1 MAWKSKFEKEAD
13 VRRVQ
18 ALMHAGGLS
27 QNQACSAAGV
37 SVANYTRWASA
48 MADGG
53 LEALSAAKPTGR
65 PRSFELT
72 DDETNALRGLTA
84 TFDSV
89 RYAIE
94 AFPRHDCCQPTT
106 RAKINEILDR
116 AARAGRE
123 PHFPRALCR
132 AAFVT
137 EDERMRLRGQKHAQ
151 AKEFSPRKGMW
162 FEDAEGNKMPI
173 LAHTVWTMDDYSAN
187 QPYIVTAED
196 GQSRLCRQY
205 LMAQDVFSSAWI
217 GSEAIGRERD
227 AYRGE
232 DILRFILRT
241 IDGQGT
247 MPRFL
252 LLERGRWDSRA
263 VHGLPLNDDPS
274 GPRWGGLDD
283 LFCIKH
289 GFTPRH
295 KAALESNLSLLQ
307 RALSHSGTEIGRT
320 RSEFEDATKAL
331 LAVQAGRLDPLKA
344 GFLPLGASSELH
356 WQAAQQLNARPKSRV
371 NFDQAVVPNDLLQQ
385 AEERRPLPPDER
397 WRFFPVK
404 RAGTVRGGFVEV
416 ALEHWPRSFRFQVN
430 GVLDGLYLD
439 NGHAIFIAFDPAQPH
454 LSAMIAN
461 AETGTRNRAGWPLG
475 YNLVLAP
482 QETEAP
488 QFTLRPG
495 GYADGNKRKANATA
509 RTSFAA
515 IKPHVR
521 GMRVDAAFDGSGR
534 TTTIQSGAA
543 PAPRVAPAG
552 LSPEGGQA
560 PAAPRPVREIAPAGR
575 RPVRDLNTMSRA
587 ELMAALAQAQH
598 AEEALH

>member
-1 MAWKSKFEKEAD
+1 MAWKTQFEKEAA

-18 ALMHAGGLS
+18 ALVHTGLS
-27 QNQACSAAGV
+27 QNQACTAAGV
-37 SVANYTRWASA
+37 SVANYVRWAAA
-48 MADGG
+48 MKEGG
-53 LEALSAAKPTGR
+53 LDGLRAAKPTGR
-65 PRSFELT
+65 PRSFDLSEE
-72 DDETNALRGLTA
+72 ETNALRGLTV

-94 AFPRHDCCQPTT
+94 QFPRHEACSALT
-106 RAKINEILDR
+106 RAKIIEILDR
-116 AARAGRE
+116 SARAGRE

-137 EDERMRLRGQKHAQ
+137 ADEKARLRGPKHAQ

-162 FEDAEGNKMPI
+162 YEDAEGNTMPI
-173 LAHTVWTMDDYSAN
+173 CAHTVWTMDDYSAN

-196 GQSRLCRQY
+196 GQARLCRQY

-241 IDGQGT
+241 IDGQDT

-252 LLERGRWDSRA
+252 LLERGRWDSQA
-263 VHGLPLNDDPS
+263 VHGLPLSDDAN
-274 GPRWGGLDD
+274 GPRWGALDD

-295 KAALESNLSLLQ
+295 KAALESNLSMLQ
-307 RALSHSGTEIGRT
+307 RALAHSGTEIGRT
-320 RSEFEDATKAL
+320 RSEFEDATKAM

-344 GFLPLGASSELH
+344 GFLPLGVSAELH
-356 WQAAQQLNARPKSRV
+356 WQAAQLLNARPKSRV

-385 AEERRPLPPDER
+385 AEERRPLPAEER

-404 RAGTVRGGFVEV
+404 LAGTVRGGFVEKS
-416 ALEHWPRSFRFQVN
+416 LEHWPRSFRFQVN

-439 NGHAIFIAFDPAQPH
+439 NGHAILIAFDPAQPH
-454 LSAMIAN
+454 LGAMIAN

-475 YNLVLAP
+475 HNLVLAP

-488 QFTLRPG
+488 QFTLRSG
-495 GYADGNKRKANATA
+495 GYAEGSKRKANATA

-521 GMRVDAAFDGSGR
+521 GMRVNAAFDGTGR
-534 TTTIQSGAA
+534 TTTIQTGIA
-543 PAPRVAPAG
+543 PAPRVAAADLTSAG
-552 LSPEGGQA
+552 GEA
-560 PAAPRPVREIAPAGR
+560 PAAPRPGRGTTPAAPR
-575 RPVRDLNTMSRA
+575 IVRDLNSMSRA
-587 ELMAALAQAQH
+587 ELIARLSRAEQ
-598 AEEALH
+598 AEEAIH